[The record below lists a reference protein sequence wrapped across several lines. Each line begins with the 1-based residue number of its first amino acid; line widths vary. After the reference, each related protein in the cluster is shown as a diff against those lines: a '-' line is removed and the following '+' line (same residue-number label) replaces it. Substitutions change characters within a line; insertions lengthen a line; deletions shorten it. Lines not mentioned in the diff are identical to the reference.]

1 MINKKEILI
10 ISISILTLAV
20 ASILMVSS
28 AAFLY
33 VLVAVFFVVGLNLL
47 AKKIASHYLDS
58 EIKIKLWEVERYGF
72 KAHQHFKKPFPMGIF
87 LPLFTSAITFGQFI
101 WMSPL
106 TFEIRSKTYRAAKR
120 HGLYSFTEMT
130 ENHIGLIAAAGIA
143 TNLFFAFL
151 GYLIN
156 IPIFS
161 KINIYYAFFNMIPLS
176 NLDGNKI
183 FFGNNVLWSFLAAIT
198 LVAVGYLFL
207 MV

>member
-1 MINKKEILI
+1 MINRKEILI

-20 ASILMVSS
+20 ASSLMVSGV
-28 AAFLY
+28 AFLY
-33 VLVAVFFVVGLNLL
+33 ALVAVFFVMGLNLL
-47 AKKIASHYLDS
+47 AKKITSHYLDS
-58 EIKIKLWEVERYGF
+58 EIEVKLWEVERYGF
-72 KAHQHFKKPFPMGIF
+72 KAHQYFKKPFPMGIF
-87 LPLFTSAITFGQFI
+87 LPLFTSALTFGQFI

-106 TFEIRSKTYRAAKR
+106 TFDIKSKTYRAAKR

-143 TNLFFAFL
+143 TNLFFAFI

-156 IPIFS
+156 VPIFS

-198 LVAVGYLFL
+198 LVAIGYLFL

>member
-1 MINKKEILI
+1 MIDRKEFLI
-10 ISISILTLAV
+10 ILISILTLAV
-20 ASILMVSS
+20 ASSLMVS
-28 AAFLY
+28 ATALLYAFI
-33 VLVAVFFVVGLNLL
+33 AVFLVVGLNLL

-58 EIKIKLWEVERYGF
+58 EIKIKLWEANRYGF
-72 KAHQHFKKPFPMGIF
+72 QAHQHFKKPFPIGIF
-87 LPLFTSAITFGQFI
+87 LPLFTSAITFGQLI

-106 TFEIRSKTYRAAKR
+106 IFDVKSKTYRAAKR

-151 GYLIN
+151 GYLIGT
-156 IPIFS
+156 PIFS

-198 LVAVGYLFL
+198 LVAMGYLFL